1 VRVLLEVLASVA
13 ALGGFAALLVLF
25 GAVLLDLL
33 GDLAAE
39 LVRPRQG
46 VACPETI
53 EGRQ

>member
-1 VRVLLEVLASVA
+1 MRPLLEVLASVA
-13 ALGGFAALLVLF
+13 ALGGLIALPVLF

-33 GDLAAE
+33 GEVAAE

-46 VACPETI
+46 VACPTTT